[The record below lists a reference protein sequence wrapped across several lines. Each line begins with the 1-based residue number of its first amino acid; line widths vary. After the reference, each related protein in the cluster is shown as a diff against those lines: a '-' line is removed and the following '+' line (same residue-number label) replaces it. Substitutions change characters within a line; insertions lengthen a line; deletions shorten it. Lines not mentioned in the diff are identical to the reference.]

1 MAKIQILQ
9 RLVNTKINNDKSKEI
24 LGRIIRKEFDKTD
37 NEEKA
42 FELLTIAFKWNLPQ
56 LGEMIDD
63 YSFEDFKWL

>member
-42 FELLTIAFKWNLPQ
+42 FELLKIAFKWNLPQ

-63 YSFEDFKWL
+63 YSLDDLSWF